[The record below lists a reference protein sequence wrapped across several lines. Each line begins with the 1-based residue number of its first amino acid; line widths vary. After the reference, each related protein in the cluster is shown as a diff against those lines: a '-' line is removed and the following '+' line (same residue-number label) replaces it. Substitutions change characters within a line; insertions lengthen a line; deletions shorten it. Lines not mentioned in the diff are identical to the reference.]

1 MSLSLVGKGDI
12 KERWLRMKKDRI
24 LSTAG
29 VCPSNATKLRSY
41 CNLIRGSLTD
51 NWLFAD
57 EFVDCH
63 VCFILDEYLETIAE
77 SNKSQAQ
84 VVVVVKKTPHIT
96 VDEHKYKYQI
106 TPPLNTTTIRG
117 VLNRISREV
126 HFTPVGNDEVQ
137 ESNLLEKKS
146 VANRFKSAFESI
158 RSTFLGRKGR
168 EMVQIEQD
176 RKKKFISRITQKIQ
190 LEQIK
195 LKKVVFLGSP
205 GSGKTTALQTV
216 SDGKALG
223 SEVAATDIVAKDKE
237 KTTVGIDYSE
247 VQVNDGLKLQLFG
260 TPGQVKFN
268 FLWDVVGKSADAF
281 VILMDLSRPEPMMY
295 LKFYLR
301 FLHTEIGNSENVFCA
316 LTHCDL
322 FPVDLASFKD
332 LIESEFPKLSGIYSI
347 DPRSKDDVMILLEDV
362 IDNLSSADL
371 SQDIENKQNITNPK
385 AFKLIKS

>member
-1 MSLSLVGKGDI
+1 M
-12 KERWLRMKKDRI
+12 
-24 LSTAG
+24 
-29 VCPSNATKLRSY
+29 
-41 CNLIRGSLTD
+41 
-51 NWLFAD
+51 
-57 EFVDCH
+57 
-63 VCFILDEYLETIAE
+63 
-77 SNKSQAQ
+77 
-84 VVVVVKKTPHIT
+84 
-96 VDEHKYKYQI
+96 
-106 TPPLNTTTIRG
+106 
-117 VLNRISREV
+117 
-126 HFTPVGNDEVQ
+126 
-137 ESNLLEKKS
+137 
-146 VANRFKSAFESI
+146 
-158 RSTFLGRKGR
+158 
-168 EMVQIEQD
+168 
-176 RKKKFISRITQKIQ
+176 
-190 LEQIK
+190 
-195 LKKVVFLGSP
+195 VFLGSP

-332 LIESEFPKLSGIYSI
+332 LIES
-347 DPRSKDDVMILLEDV
+347 
-362 IDNLSSADL
+362 A
-371 SQDIENKQNITNPK
+371 
-385 AFKLIKS
+385 